1 MTLKHSCHYLY
12 ALLKPGGLLLV
23 SSVRRARNRLYY
35 LRDASGKIVLESSHV
50 HEFDPLD
57 EFNQVVSNH
66 KSRIMHTAQY
76 QVRFSILDFIL
87 RPVDRFTRK
96 SFTRNIAT
104 NRIMLRMRKATKISI
119 PGYYYIETVLAKN
132 GA

>member
-1 MTLKHSCHYLY
+1 MTLKNSCHYIY

-23 SSVRRARNRLYY
+23 SSVRRTRHRLYY
-35 LRDASGKIVLESSHV
+35 LRDASGKIVLESSYV
-50 HEFDPLD
+50 HEFDSLD
-57 EFNQVVSNH
+57 EFNQVVSNRE
-66 KSRIMHTAQY
+66 SRIMHTVQY

-87 RPVDRFTRK
+87 RRAHRFIRK
-96 SFTRNIAT
+96 SFTRTIAT
-104 NRIMLRMRKATKISI
+104 NRIMLRVRKATKIPI